1 MNKILLTLLFFGSI
15 TSPLQAKEYLLSLST
30 CELGSS
36 CKKCVEKINLSIS
49 VDKETKVVTATG
61 KSIENSMI
69 REVLKNCEV
78 HSVDKWRC
86 KDYQSEF
93 SALDGKIFYR
103 RNPSRFVVDGTS
115 FEVCSN

>member
-1 MNKILLTLLFFGSI
+1 MNKVLSTLLFFGFI
-15 TSPLQAKEYLLSLST
+15 TSPLQAKEYLLSLAT
-30 CELGSS
+30 CELGSF
-36 CKKCVEKINLSIS
+36 CNKCIEQIDLSIS

-61 KSIENSMI
+61 KSIENSLI

-93 SALDGKIFYR
+93 SALNGKISYR
-103 RNPSRFVVDGTS
+103 RNPGRFVLDGTTL
-115 FEVCSN
+115 EICQL